1 MARRVRS
8 YQVEL
13 QVSAVA
19 CPPESALE
27 WRAALALFM
36 RMVHEESN
44 QCSSMPFQLSSNEC
58 SSSEN
63 RLVPKF
69 TANAC
74 LTESMQ
80 KTIDGRTGQYVA

>member
-1 MARRVRS
+1 
-8 YQVEL
+8 
-13 QVSAVA
+13 
-19 CPPESALE
+19 
-27 WRAALALFM
+27 
-36 RMVHEESN
+36 MVHEESN